1 MKKFISIIVLILVI
15 IGLVIGLGYS
25 WNLIIN
31 KDKQIS
37 ALNQENTD
45 LKNTITNLNNTIK
58 YFVNGLSKGWNKI
71 YGKFKAS
78 EMTSLDNNIHSF

>member
-31 KDKQIS
+31 KDKQI
-37 ALNQENTD
+37 
-45 LKNTITNLNNTIK
+45 
-58 YFVNGLSKGWNKI
+58 
-71 YGKFKAS
+71 
-78 EMTSLDNNIHSF
+78 